1 MKKTL
6 RLKIFASFF
15 LLIAMLAIAGTISVL
30 EFRWLTNS
38 VHGLIHDN
46 YKSIEASKSMIEAL
60 EREDSG
66 VLLLLLGEWEEG
78 RNIIKSADKE
88 FDKSFKIAKN
98 NLTEK
103 NEGQY
108 IKSIEER
115 YNRYKEQWKR
125 PIVGTAKQGDME
137 WYRNDI
143 HKLFLD
149 TKEAVNDLM
158 TINQKSMYKEA
169 SHLEEKSKRAIMPGI
184 VAIIAALVFSVIL
197 NFFITRYF
205 VRPISELTEAVNKV
219 HEDQHILNINI
230 SSKDEIKDLEIAIKK
245 LIQRLLR
252 NSKHAK

>member
-1 MKKTL
+1 MRKTL

-15 LLIAMLAIAGTISVL
+15 LLITMLAIAGTISVFQ
-30 EFRWLTNS
+30 FRWLTNS

-78 RNIIKSADKE
+78 RSIIKSADKE
-88 FDKSFKIAKN
+88 FNKSFKTAKN

-103 NEGQY
+103 DEGQY
-108 IKSIEER
+108 INNIEEK

-125 PIVGTAKQGDME
+125 PIVGTDKQEDME

-143 HKLFLD
+143 HKLFLA
-149 TKEAVNDLM
+149 TKAAVNELM
-158 TINQKSMYKEA
+158 TINQESMYKEA
-169 SHLEEKSKRAIMPGI
+169 SQLEEKSKQAIMPGI

-205 VRPISELTEAVNKV
+205 VRPISELTDAVDKV
-219 HEDQHILNINI
+219 HEDQHTLDINI
-230 SSKDEIKDLEIAIKK
+230 SSKDEIKDLEMAIKK

-252 NSKHAK
+252 VKKS